1 MNILSNNWSN
11 FFHLFFVICYLW
23 LWLFCMHL
31 VSDRII
37 SLDVFFTLYCLY
49 YFLTLIMTVSHE
61 LFSLQS
67 LWKSLDLQR
76 TINRMLIKTHII
88 KVLYVIDE
96 STIKMTLIFCLICT
110 FVQIKVKQWELPETS
125 AISSFHNDIACLMK
139 AIISSDTS
147 SIFLSGPCIEILSL
161 YNLTRISHK

>member
-1 MNILSNNWSN
+1 
-11 FFHLFFVICYLW
+11 
-23 LWLFCMHL
+23 MHL

-110 FVQIKVKQWELPETS
+110 FVQIKVKQ
-125 AISSFHNDIACLMK
+125 
-139 AIISSDTS
+139 
-147 SIFLSGPCIEILSL
+147 
-161 YNLTRISHK
+161 